1 MCGIMGYIGKRQA
14 GTVLL
19 NGLKRLEY
27 RGYDS
32 AGIAVLNGQG
42 LEVRRRIGKLSALE
56 SLLKDQPAKGTLGLG
71 HTRWATHGRP
81 TEENAHPHACC
92 QGTITVVHNGIIEN
106 YAALKAALSQR
117 GHLFKSQTDTEVIA
131 HLIEEAGDNDLFQ
144 AVRSALKHI
153 RGSYAIGVVSS
164 KERERVIAAR
174 KDSPLVIGVGDR
186 EMFLASD
193 VPALLPYTRE
203 VIFLKDG
210 EIAQIRRDA
219 VYLFNEQGKEVSHTS
234 QTVSWDAAMVE
245 RGNFKHYMLK
255 EIYEQPQTVINTCH
269 GRLSRDSDRIE
280 LDDILP
286 QAVAQ
291 SIRKICLVGC
301 GTSYHSAL
309 IARFWMEEIAD
320 LPCEVDM
327 ASEYRYR
334 RGPKDPD
341 TLVVAI
347 TQSGETA
354 DTLVALREAQV
365 VGHPTLAICN
375 AVGST
380 ASREATHTFYT
391 VCGPEIGVAS
401 TKAFIGQLTALF
413 LLALYLA
420 QSRSTQPLSVLRP
433 LQTAFL
439 ELPNLMQKVLAQ
451 APDVEKVAE
460 RFQRWRNFLYLG
472 RHVNYPIALEGAL
485 KLKEISYI
493 HAEGY
498 PAGEMKHGPIA
509 LVEEGLPVVTLATQ
523 SFVRDK
529 MLSNMEEIKAR
540 GGSVIGLVTEQ
551 DEETIHKSEVFFKIP
566 AIHEFLSPFL
576 NVIPLQLLAYYI
588 ADKRGCDVDQP
599 RNLAKSVTVE

>member
-1 MCGIMGYIGKRQA
+1 MGYIGNRQA
-14 GTVLL
+14 GNVLL

-32 AGIAVLNGQG
+32 AGVAILNGES

-56 SLLKDQPAKGTLGLG
+56 SLLKDQPAHGTLGLG

-81 TEENAHPHACC
+81 TEENAHPHSCC
-92 QGTITVVHNGIIEN
+92 LGAITVVHNGIIEN
-106 YAALKAALSQR
+106 YVELKQSLSER
-117 GHLFKSQTDTEVIA
+117 GHTFKSQTDTEVLA
-131 HLIEEAGDNDLFQ
+131 HLIEDAKADDLFE
-144 AVRSALKHI
+144 AVREALAHV
-153 RGSYAIGVVSS
+153 RGSYAIGVVSVS
-164 KERERVIAAR
+164 DRERVIAAR
-174 KDSPLVIGVGDR
+174 KDSPLVIGLGKN

-210 EIAQIRRDA
+210 EMAQIRRDR
-219 VYLFNEQGKEVSHTS
+219 VLLFDAEGGEVSRTA
-234 QTVSWDAAMVE
+234 QTVSWDATMAE
-245 RGNFKHYMLK
+245 RGRFKHFMLK
-255 EIYEQPQTVINTCH
+255 EIYEQPQAVLNTCH
-269 GRLSRDSDRIE
+269 GRLSREQDPVE
-280 LDDILP
+280 LEDVLP
-286 QAVAQ
+286 RAIAE
-291 SIRKICLVGC
+291 SISKICLVGC

-309 IARFWMEEIAD
+309 IARFWMEEIAGI
-320 LPCEVDM
+320 PCEVDM

-334 RGPKDPD
+334 RGPKDPGA
-341 TLVVAI
+341 LVVAI

-354 DTLVALREAQV
+354 DTLVALREAHAT
-365 VGHPTLAICN
+365 GHPTLAICN
-375 AVGST
+375 VVGST
-380 ASREATHTFYT
+380 ASREAAHTFYT

-401 TKAFIGQLTALF
+401 TKAFTGQLTALF

-420 QSRSTQPLSVLRP
+420 QSRSALPLSNWKP
-433 LQTAFL
+433 LQEAFL
-439 ELPNLMQKVLAQ
+439 KLPDLMQKVLAQ
-451 APDVEKVAE
+451 APAVETVAK
-460 RFQRWRNFLYLG
+460 RFQLWRNFLYLG

-509 LVEEGLPVVTLATQ
+509 LVEEGLPVVSIATV
-523 SFVRDK
+523 SSVRDK

-551 DEETIHKSEVFFKIP
+551 DDEMSGKTEVFFQIP
-566 AIHEFLSPFL
+566 AIHEFLTPFL
-576 NVIPLQLLAYYI
+576 TILPLQLLAYYI
-588 ADKRGCDVDQP
+588 ADSRGCDVDQP